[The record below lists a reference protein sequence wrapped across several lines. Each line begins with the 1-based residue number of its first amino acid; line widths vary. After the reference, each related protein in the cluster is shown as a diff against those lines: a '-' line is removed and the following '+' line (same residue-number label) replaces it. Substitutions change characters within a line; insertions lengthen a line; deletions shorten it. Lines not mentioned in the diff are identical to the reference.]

1 MIETQTREAE
11 PLNNRYKCW
20 VSCMVDSIYKDQS
33 YFANNK
39 TMNLTLNLPQTLKM
53 SQEQFA
59 ELAQMNQDVRLEL
72 TAKGELIIM
81 PPTGGETGA
90 RNSDLTGQ
98 IWLWNRQKNL
108 GKAFD
113 SSTGF
118 VLPDGANRSPD
129 ASWIKME
136 RWSELTPEQR
146 KKLLPLCPDFAV
158 ELVSESDRLA
168 NTREKMQE
176 YLENGLRLGWLI
188 DPKTRTVEIYR
199 PNKAVEALENPVTLS
214 GEDVLTDFTLN
225 LAEIWD

>member
-1 MIETQTREAE
+1 
-11 PLNNRYKCW
+11 
-20 VSCMVDSIYKDQS
+20 MVDLTYKYES

-39 TMNLTLNLPQTLKM
+39 TMNLTLNLPETLKV

-81 PPTGGETGA
+81 PPTGGETGN
-90 RNSDLTGQ
+90 RNFEFYIDLG
-98 IWLWNRQKNL
+98 IWNRQKRL

-118 VLPDGANRSPD
+118 VLPNGANRSPD

-136 RWSELTPEQR
+136 RWSELTPQQR
-146 KKLLPLCPDFAV
+146 QKLLPLCPDFAV
-158 ELVSESDRLA
+158 ELVSESDRIA

-188 DPKTRTVEIYR
+188 EPKTRTVEIYR
-199 PNKAVEALENPVTLS
+199 PNREVEVLPNPVRLS
-214 GEDVLTDFTLN
+214 GEDVLPDFTLT
-225 LAEIWD
+225 LAEVWD